1 MKRFTAVGLGLAGLA
16 VLFGLLAGLGVLEV
30 VSGVVL
36 GVLALVLSIP
46 AFVMGRIGRGFERDA
61 ARVKELPSRGVRTTG
76 RVKDV
81 VAYASPHGGAVLRPE
96 GAQLVLQVEV
106 PRGAGRTDLV
116 TLHLVENSE
125 RARARIGTEVTVVEH
140 PEEPSLRALEG
151 YLPNGLRA

>member
-1 MKRFTAVGLGLAGLA
+1 MKRFTTVGL
-16 VLFGLLAGLGVLEV
+16 VLLACALGAGALAAAGVIEV

-36 GVLALVLSIP
+36 GVLAVVLAIP
-46 AFVMGRIGRGFERDA
+46 AFIFGRIGQSFERDA
-61 ARVKELPSRGVRTTG
+61 ARVKELPTRGVRSTG

-81 VAYASPHGGAVLRPE
+81 VPYASPHGGAVLRPE

-106 PRGAGRTDLV
+106 ARGGGRTDLL

-125 RARARIGTEVTVVEH
+125 RARARIGTEVVVLEH
-140 PEEPSLRALEG
+140 PDEPSLRALEG